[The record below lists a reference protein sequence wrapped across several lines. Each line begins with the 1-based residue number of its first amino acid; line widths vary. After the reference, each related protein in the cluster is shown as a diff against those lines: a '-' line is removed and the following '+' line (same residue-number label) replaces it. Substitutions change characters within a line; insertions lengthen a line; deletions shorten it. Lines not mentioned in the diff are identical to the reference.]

1 VIPGLRVERDSRHIS
16 SPGQADLDIRRTD
29 VFPTLHIDRSLS
41 KTLDLTLSYSKRI
54 DRPHL
59 NDLRPYPLVQDVL
72 TIKQGNPRLKNQAT
86 DSYEV
91 NLHYRRNKVDAGV
104 IVYNRE
110 TSRLWTQVYT
120 VINGVNVF
128 TVVNAG
134 RSRDRGAEFD
144 VSTPVVKRVKFN
156 ASVNLFDQR
165 VPIDTA
171 AGAASEDTFR
181 YTSNATLEWEGAD
194 RGKVPGD
201 VAQLQWIYNSPSR
214 QLQFRYFDWNSL
226 SLSYTHSF
234 SRSLSLNGTMNYW
247 GPSRHRLIA
256 PLVQEFYSGH
266 GPFEFKLKLLKTF
279 GKP

>member
-1 VIPGLRVERDSRHIS
+1 M
-16 SPGQADLDIRRTD
+16 
-29 VFPTLHIDRSLS
+29 
-41 KTLDLTLSYSKRI
+41 
-54 DRPHL
+54 
-59 NDLRPYPLVQDVL
+59 QDVL

-104 IVYNRE
+104 IAYNRE
-110 TSRLWTQVYT
+110 TSRLWSQVYT

-128 TVVNAG
+128 TIVNAG

-165 VPIDTA
+165 VPIDAA
-171 AGAASEDTFR
+171 AGRSSEGRFR
-181 YTSNATLEWEGAD
+181 YTTNATLEWDGAD

-214 QLQFRYFDWNSL
+214 QLQFRFSDWNSL
-226 SLSYTHSF
+226 SASYTHSF

-247 GPSRHRLIA
+247 GPSRHRLMA
-256 PLVQEFYSGH
+256 PLVQEFYTGH
-266 GPFEFKLKLLKTF
+266 SPLELKLKLLKTF